1 MNLNKRMKIFLD
13 IGHPAHVHYF
23 KHLIRSMQEKGHSF
37 VITARDK
44 EVAHKLLKA
53 EGIGYIS
60 RGKGSDSIVGKI
72 FYMLKADIQLYNIAK
87 KENPDLF
94 LSFASPYC
102 AQVSKLMGKPHITLD
117 DTETATFGQM
127 FYRPFS
133 DVILTPKSFKKDFGK
148 KQLRYPSFIELA
160 YLHPDLF
167 TPDPFIFDELGLNPQ
182 DPYVILRFVGLSAAH
197 DAGQKGISFENKR
210 KAIREFSK
218 YARVFISSE
227 KELPDDL
234 AEYQLKL
241 SPERIHHALAYA
253 KLFFGES
260 ATMASESAMLG
271 TPAIFVNSKMM
282 ELGTIREQEEKYGLV
297 NSFQETENEQKN
309 SIEKAIEILNSDG
322 KELKKKREEMLKG
335 NLNMTDFL
343 ESYLDSFL

>member
-1 MNLNKRMKIFLD
+1 MKIFLD

-23 KHLIRSMQEKGHSF
+23 KHLIRRMQEKGHSF

-44 EVAHKLLKA
+44 EVAHKLLQA

-60 RGKGSDSIVGKI
+60 RGKGSDSIIGKI

-117 DTETATFGQM
+117 DTETATYGQM
-127 FYRPFS
+127 FYRLFS

-167 TPDPFIFDELGLNPQ
+167 TPDPSIFDQLGLQ
-182 DPYVILRFVGLSAAH
+182 YGDPYVIMRFVSLAAAH

-210 KAIREFSK
+210 KSVNEFSK
-218 YARVFISSE
+218 HARVFISSE
-227 KELPDDL
+227 KELPDEL
-234 AEYQLKL
+234 TGYQLKL
-241 SPERIHHALAYA
+241 PPERIHHALAYA